1 MYRTGAGGRA
11 RAESSGPGREMS
23 PMHTS
28 GASSVRESGEPSS
41 SSALHQPQAPHFGP
55 SAGQVLSGRT
65 GAHSVSSLLSDH
77 PQSPRAT
84 AATAAAT
91 ATTTTHFAPGSSSE
105 GRHHHQHA
113 MQQQLQQQ
121 QQHHHHQLQHPMQH
135 SQPPFAENERRHS
148 PRSSEEKLR
157 SGGGGGG
164 GVPGSTATRPGDN
177 D

>member
-1 MYRTGAGGRA
+1 MGLHRTGAGGRV

-84 AATAAAT
+84 TTTGAAAAT
-91 ATTTTHFAPGSSSE
+91 TATHFAPGSSSE
-105 GRHHHQHA
+105 GRHHHQHP
-113 MQQQLQQQ
+113 MQ
-121 QQHHHHQLQHPMQH
+121 QQHHHQHQLQHPMQH

-164 GVPGSTATRPGDN
+164 GLQGSTATRPGDN

>member
-1 MYRTGAGGRA
+1 MGLYRTGAGGRV

-55 SAGQVLSGRT
+55 RT

-77 PQSPRAT
+77 PQSPRTTAT
-84 AATAAAT
+84 TAAA
-91 ATTTTHFAPGSSSE
+91 AAAPTTTTHFAPGSSSE
-105 GRHHHQHA
+105 GRYHHQHP
-113 MQQQLQQQ
+113 MQQQ
-121 QQHHHHQLQHPMQH
+121 HHHQLQHPMQH

-148 PRSSEEKLR
+148 PRSSEEKPR

-164 GVPGSTATRPGDN
+164 GVQGSTATRPGDN